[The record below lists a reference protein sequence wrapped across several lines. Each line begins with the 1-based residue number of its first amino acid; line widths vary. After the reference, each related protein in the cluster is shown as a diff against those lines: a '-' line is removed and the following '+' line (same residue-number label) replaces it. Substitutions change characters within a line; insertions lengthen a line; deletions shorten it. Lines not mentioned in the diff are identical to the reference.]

1 VIAFHFP
8 GGRVPVTMPRSRSLA
23 RGMVGSFS
31 DAVRG
36 GDTAQAAQ
44 YRAGGDTVQSGAGA
58 NQQRGLAPTM
68 RMGRGRKDSTQ
79 RPRRNAK
86 IAKGVLSLRGLR
98 PKVVSKSSWCA
109 SRSFECFALN
119 PSCREVASSLRFSQ

>member
-1 VIAFHFP
+1 
-8 GGRVPVTMPRSRSLA
+8 
-23 RGMVGSFS
+23 MVGSFS

-98 PKVVSKSSWCA
+98 PKVMSKSSWCA
-109 SRSFECFALN
+109 SRSFECFALK

>member
-1 VIAFHFP
+1 
-8 GGRVPVTMPRSRSLA
+8 
-23 RGMVGSFS
+23 MVGSFS

-36 GDTAQAAQ
+36 GDAAQAPQ
-44 YRAGGDTVQSGAGA
+44 YRAGGDTMQSGAGA
-58 NQQRGLAPTM
+58 NQQRGLAWPTM
-68 RMGRGRKDSTQ
+68 RMGRRRKDSTQ

-86 IAKGVLSLRGLR
+86 GVLSPLGLR

-109 SRSFECFALN
+109 SRFFECFALN